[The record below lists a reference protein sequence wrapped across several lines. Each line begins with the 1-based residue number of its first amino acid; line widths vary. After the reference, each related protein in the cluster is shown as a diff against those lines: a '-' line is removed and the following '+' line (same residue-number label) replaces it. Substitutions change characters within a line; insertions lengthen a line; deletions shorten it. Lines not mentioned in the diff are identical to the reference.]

1 MTPLGKSEMFEEAQ
15 LAEQFDVMLDQ
26 QQQAANYYAA
36 MVAQT
41 DDPQVRRQV
50 EQVCREKKRHIQLTQ
65 RLIEIVD

>member
-1 MTPLGKSEMFEEAQ
+1 MFEEAQ
-15 LAEQFDVMLDQ
+15 LAEQFNVLLDQ

-36 MVAQT
+36 MAAQT
-41 DDPQVRRQV
+41 DDPLVRRQV